1 MDVTREPAPQ
11 VEISIPHRLRPLA
24 GGERVVRVCG
34 RSVGEALENLTERH
48 PALRSR
54 LRDGDGKLRPSVF
67 FFLNS
72 EDIRSKQGE
81 DTPLSDGDTLAIV
94 PVADGG

>member
-1 MDVTREPAPQ
+1 MTSEPAPQ
-11 VEISIPHRLRPLA
+11 VEIAIPHRLRPLA
-24 GGERVVRVCG
+24 GEERVVRVSA
-34 RSVGEALENLTERH
+34 RSVGEALEALVERH

-54 LRDGDGKLRPSVF
+54 LRDGDGKLRPSVL

-72 EDIRSKQGE
+72 EDIRAKDGE
-81 DTPLSDGDTLAIV
+81 ATPVSDGDTLTIV

>member
-1 MDVTREPAPQ
+1 MSEPAPE
-11 VEISIPHRLRPLA
+11 VEITIPHRLRPLA
-24 GGERVVRVCG
+24 GEERAARVRG
-34 RSVGEALENLTERH
+34 RSVGEALAALVSRH
-48 PALRSR
+48 PGLRSR
-54 LRDGDGKLRPSVF
+54 LRDGNGKLRPSVL

-81 DTPLSDGDTLAIV
+81 DTPLADGDTLTIV

>member
-1 MDVTREPAPQ
+1 V
-11 VEISIPHRLRPLA
+11 
-24 GGERVVRVCG
+24 
-34 RSVGEALENLTERH
+34 ERH

-54 LRDGDGKLRPSVF
+54 LRDGDGKLRPSVL

-72 EDIRSKQGE
+72 EDIRAKDGE
-81 DTPLSDGDTLAIV
+81 ATPVSDGDTLTIV

>member
-1 MDVTREPAPQ
+1 MTAEPAPQ
-11 VEISIPHRLRPLA
+11 VEITLPHRLRPLA
-24 GGERVVRVCG
+24 GGERAVRVSG
-34 RSVGEALENLTERH
+34 RTVGEALDELVQRH
-48 PALRSR
+48 PEVRSR
-54 LRDGDGKLRPSVF
+54 LRDGSGRLRASVL

-81 DTPLSDGDTLAIV
+81 DTPLADGDTLAIV

>member
-1 MDVTREPAPQ
+1 MSSNQLPNIAIRV
-11 VEISIPHRLRPLA
+11 PHRLRPLA
-24 GGERVVRVCG
+24 GGERTVRV
-34 RSVGEALENLTERH
+34 RAASVGDALEQLVARY

-54 LRDGDGKLRPSVF
+54 LREQGGRLRASVL

-72 EDIRSKQGE
+72 EDVRAREGE
-81 DTPLSDGDTLAIV
+81 ETPLSDGDELAIV